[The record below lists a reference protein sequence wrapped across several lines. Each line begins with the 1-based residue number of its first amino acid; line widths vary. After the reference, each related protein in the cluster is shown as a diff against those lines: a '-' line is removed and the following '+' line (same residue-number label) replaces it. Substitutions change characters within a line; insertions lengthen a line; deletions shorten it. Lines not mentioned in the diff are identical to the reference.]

1 MEIRQLVA
9 EDASEYLAVRLKALQ
24 ENPEAFG
31 SSYEEEKSDS
41 TEKYITRFKTSLEST
56 TYGAFEQSKLVGTI
70 SLVKETK
77 LKLRHRA
84 NIVAVYV
91 RPENRG
97 DGLGKGL
104 MIKAIEKAKTINEI
118 EQLYLTVSTK
128 NSAAIKVYKSIGFE
142 VCGTEERALKYR
154 NTYYDANHMVLFL

>member
-9 EDASEYLAVRLKALQ
+9 DDASEYLTNRLIALQ

-31 SSYEEEKSDS
+31 SSYEEEKNDS
-41 TEKYITRFKTSLEST
+41 IEKYINRFKLSLDSFT
-56 TYGAFEQSKLVGTI
+56 FGAFEQSELIGTI

-77 LKLRHRA
+77 LKLKHRA

-91 RPENRG
+91 KPENRG
-97 DGLGKGL
+97 KGLGNAL
-104 MIKAIEKAKTINEI
+104 LLKAIEKAKTINEI

-128 NSAAIKVYKSIGFE
+128 NSAAKKVYKSMGFE
-142 VCGTEERALKYR
+142 ICGTEERSLKYKD
-154 NTYYDANHMVLFL
+154 TYYDADHMVLFL